1 VDRLRNYINGERVDP
16 VDGGY
21 SEIINPATG
30 TAYVLA
36 PLSGPSDVDAAC
48 RAAAAAFPV
57 WSRMSPGARSRALHL
72 AADAL
77 EAKVDELV
85 EAEVTN
91 TGRPRALFRDEEFP
105 TLIEHFRFF
114 ASAARDL
121 RGLAAGSYLP
131 GYDSVVRRE
140 PIGVCAQVSPWNYP
154 LNMGIW
160 KLGPALAAGNTVVL
174 KPSDTTPVSTCIA
187 ASVIGDLL
195 PPGALNVIIGDR
207 DTGRALVAHPTPRL
221 VSVTGSVRAGKEV
234 SAAASSDLKRV
245 HLELGGKAPILV
257 FDDID
262 PTFAAEGVAA
272 GGFLNAGQDCEAATR
287 VLVQDGVYDAFV
299 EALVKVAQNTRYGA
313 PDDED
318 ITYGA
323 LNSEAHLD
331 KVQGYIDRLP
341 EHATVHT
348 GGKPDRRDG
357 GYYYPPT
364 IVTGVRQDDEIVQ
377 QEVFGPVITVQRFSD
392 EAEAIRMANDVD
404 FGLAAGIWSY
414 DHAVITRVSG
424 QLDFGKVWVNC
435 HLVVAPEMPNNGRK
449 QSGHGNDMSVLAI
462 EEYTQLKHVM
472 SAIPDAE

>member
-1 VDRLRNYINGERVDP
+1 MEKLKNYINGQLVDP
-16 VDGGY
+16 VDGKY
-21 SEIINPATG
+21 AEIINPATG

-36 PLSGPSDVDAAC
+36 PLSGPADVDAAC
-48 RAAAAAFPV
+48 QAAAAAFPE
-57 WSRMSPGARSRALHL
+57 WSRMAPGARSRALHL

-77 EAKVDELV
+77 EAKRDEIV

-105 TLIEHFRFF
+105 ALIEHFRFF

-121 RGLAAGSYLP
+121 RGLSAGSYAP
-131 GYDSVVRRE
+131 GYESVVRRE
-140 PIGVCAQVSPWNYP
+140 PIGVCAGVSPWNYP

-174 KPSDTTPVSTCIA
+174 KPSDTTPVSTAIA
-187 ASVIGDLL
+187 AEVIGGLL
-195 PPGALNVIIGDR
+195 PPGVFNVIIGDR

-221 VSVTGSVRAGKEV
+221 ISVTGSVRAGKEV
-234 SAAASSDLKRV
+234 SAAAATDLKRV

-287 VLVQDGVYDAFV
+287 VLVQEGVYDAFV

-313 PDDED
+313 PDDEG
-318 ITYGA
+318 IAYGA

-341 EHATVHT
+341 AHATVHT

-357 GYYYPPT
+357 GYFYPPT
-364 IVTGVRQDDEIVQ
+364 IVTGVQQDDEIVQ
-377 QEVFGPVITVQRFSD
+377 QEVFGPVITVQKFSS
-392 EAEAIRMANDVD
+392 EAEAIRLANDVD
-404 FGLAAGIWSY
+404 YGLAAGIWSKN
-414 DHAVITRVSG
+414 HEVITRVSG
-424 QLDFGKVWVNC
+424 ALDFGKVWVNC